1 MKTETTFVGSARLQR
16 AGEGVS
22 ASRTFLESS
31 EFRQTNANPIGS
43 LFRRNVET
51 STLKA
56 YAPRVSLSQQ
66 LTFGS

>member
-1 MKTETTFVGSARLQR
+1 MGSARLQR

-22 ASRTFLESS
+22 ASRTFVESL

-51 STLKA
+51 SALKA
-56 YAPRVSLSQQ
+56 CAPRISLSQQ